1 MPIIGSFGAGSKG
14 GYGRGGVKLLIDA
27 TGGTIEE
34 IGDYRV
40 HTFTSS
46 DTFSVTKIDA
56 GLTAPQ
62 KAVDYVVVAGGGA
75 GGYSYGG
82 GGGAG
87 GFREAHDEPISGPYT
102 ASPLATTSSIPI
114 SVTDYPITIGGGG
127 AQSGLYLNGQ
137 PGSPSTFST
146 ISASGGGGGGGTGQG
161 PGQPGGSGGGGGRE
175 NGAGAGSGNTGSYS
189 PPEGNPGGPG
199 SPSTGGGGGAIASG
213 TSGDASGFGGA
224 GAATQISETAGING
238 PNPSFRYYAG
248 GAAPS
253 QNPTGGGIGGGG
265 SNPFNTGSPKRYGEP
280 GTGGGGGA
288 DFLNEPDVGGS
299 GVVVIR
305 YKYK

>member
-14 GYGRGGVKLLIDA
+14 GYGRGGVKILIDA

-46 DTFSVTKIDA
+46 DTFSVTGIDA

-87 GFREAHDEPISGPYT
+87 GFREAHSEPISGPYT
-102 ASPLATTSSIPI
+102 ASPLTTTSSIPI

-146 ISASGGGGGGGTGQG
+146 ISA
-161 PGQPGGSGGGGGRE
+161 
-175 NGAGAGSGNTGSYS
+175 
-189 PPEGNPGGPG
+189 
-199 SPSTGGGGGAIASG
+199 
-213 TSGDASGFGGA
+213 
-224 GAATQISETAGING
+224 
-238 PNPSFRYYAG
+238 
-248 GAAPS
+248 
-253 QNPTGGGIGGGG
+253 
-265 SNPFNTGSPKRYGEP
+265 
-280 GTGGGGGA
+280 
-288 DFLNEPDVGGS
+288 
-299 GVVVIR
+299 
-305 YKYK
+305 